1 MTRIWRRRATAKQ
14 FADGKCLFFLVVP
27 GCVIS
32 TFFISILPFDTLS
45 AEAPISSLPYNA
57 KIACEGSPGAR
68 GRLSACPAIAAG
80 VSKIGVSKI
89 VLSGAQLN
97 VQLQNTHDGY

>member
-1 MTRIWRRRATAKQ
+1 MRI
-14 FADGKCLFFLVVP
+14 FH
-27 GCVIS
+27 
-32 TFFISILPFDTLS
+32 TFFILILPFDTLS

-57 KIACEGSPGAR
+57 KIACEGNFLYCR
-68 GRLSACPAIAAG
+68 GRHSAYPAIAAR

-97 VQLQNTHDGY
+97 VQLQNTQDGY